1 MCFYIHENDLLVTGA
16 KLKSIVLYFCLI
28 TYSNFIPTYAQ
39 IFPEE
44 PIVRVRII
52 YTLDTLN
59 LHFFNDWNLS
69 QTTSKEKIKIN
80 KNDSLIIFIENDSIR
95 VNNLNANSIHNYQIL
110 SLKSDNPA
118 GTLKIN
124 NVPYGIGWWWEGIED
139 RIYEG
144 DIEISI
150 NDNQKFDVIV
160 TLPLEKYLCG
170 VVPYEIGNDAPLEA
184 LKSQVIAARSETVNA
199 LISGKYKG
207 NNFDL
212 CADVECQVFAGNNK
226 RTPETD
232 KAVED
237 TKGLCL
243 FYGHEVIGAYYA
255 SNCGGMS
262 EDVENVWPGRSGPVP
277 YWSSH
282 FDSNEELNYEPKNNP
297 EEWIK
302 SNPDVFCNPNL
313 HPELPE
319 WSKKNFRW
327 QVEMTNDELS
337 NNLNEIK
344 SIGELQE
351 IKIIERGNSSRI
363 IRAKFIGEMD
373 SLELN
378 SELEIRKI
386 KKPPFRSSCFVVE
399 KTVDDLSKEIYVF
412 KGAGW
417 GHGVGMC
424 QSGAVGLAFSG
435 QTFGQILNHYFPNTE
450 IKSVYSKL

>member
-1 MCFYIHENDLLVTGA
+1 MKPIIL
-16 KLKSIVLYFCLI
+16 SICIFAV
-28 TYSNFIPTYAQ
+28 SNFIPTYSQ

-44 PIVRVRII
+44 PKVRVRII

-59 LHFFNDWNLS
+59 FHFLNDWNLS
-69 QTTSKEKIKIN
+69 QTNSQEIIKIKKEDLLSLFIN
-80 KNDSLIIFIENDSIR
+80 NDSI
-95 VNNLNANSIHNYQIL
+95 VINNLNTNSIYHYKNFT
-110 SLKSDNPA
+110 LKSDDPA
-118 GTLKIN
+118 ITLKIK
-124 NVPYGIGWWWEGIED
+124 NVPYGIGWWWQGIED
-139 RIYEG
+139 RVYEG

-150 NDNQKFDVIV
+150 NENKKFDVIV
-160 TLPLEKYLCG
+160 SLPLEKYLCG
-170 VVPYEIGNDAPLEA
+170 VVPYEIGNDALIEA

-232 KAVED
+232 KAVEE

-243 FYGHEVIGAYYA
+243 FYGDEVIGAYYA

-262 EDVENVWPGRSGPVP
+262 ENIENVWPARSGPVP

-282 FDSNEELNYEPKNNP
+282 FDSDEILNYAPKNNP
-297 EEWIK
+297 EEWIM
-302 SNPDVFCNPNL
+302 SNPNVFCNPYY

-327 QVEMTNDELS
+327 RVEMTNGELS
-337 NNLNEIK
+337 SNLNEIK
-344 SIGELQE
+344 QIGILKE
-351 IKIIERGNSSRI
+351 IKIIERGNSGRI
-363 IRAKFIGEMD
+363 IKASFIGSKD

-378 SELEIRKI
+378 SELDIRKI
-386 KKPPFRSSCFVVE
+386 KTPPFRSSCFVVE
-399 KTVDDLSKEIYVF
+399 KVFDDQSNVKYLF

-424 QSGAVGLAFSG
+424 QSGAVARAFSG
-435 QTFGQILNHYFPNTE
+435 QTYEQILNHYFRE
-450 IKSVYSKL
+450 AKIKSVYQ